1 MITAILRIGRPGVPI
16 SQAATNAAICVS
28 DESSRTIARSS
39 DPSLRLAPARLGSA
53 LRVGTSSDDTGM
65 DRRERMQKART
76 IQQDGEAKTNPIVD
90 DEQKKKWEEIR
101 NENRQEMM
109 KRRGG
114 RNPQ

>member
-1 MITAILRIGRPGVPI
+1 
-16 SQAATNAAICVS
+16 
-28 DESSRTIARSS
+28 
-39 DPSLRLAPARLGSA
+39 
-53 LRVGTSSDDTGM
+53 M